1 MNLEIFSSKVKFYK
15 IAGKSRKLRYYIF
28 NSDRVIDSNMTK
40 WSPEDDCFK
49 INENAAPKFMGHST
63 REFIMQTPF
72 SKFQPSWMKVK
83 LHEEV
88 GPK

>member
-1 MNLEIFSSKVKFYK
+1 MNKMAWILSNIPY
-15 IAGKSRKLRYYIF
+15 
-28 NSDRVIDSNMTK
+28 SDRIIDSNMTK

-49 INENAAPKFMGHST
+49 INENAATKFMGHST

-72 SKFQPSWMKVK
+72 SKFHPSWMKVQ

>member
-1 MNLEIFSSKVKFYK
+1 MNLEIFSSKVKYYK
-15 IAGKSRKLRYYIF
+15 IAGKSRNIF

-72 SKFQPSWMKVK
+72 SKFHPSWMKVQ

>member
-1 MNLEIFSSKVKFYK
+1 MNLEIFSSKVKYYK
-15 IAGKSRKLRYYIF
+15 IAGKSRYNVIY

-72 SKFQPSWMKVK
+72 SKFHPSWMKVQ